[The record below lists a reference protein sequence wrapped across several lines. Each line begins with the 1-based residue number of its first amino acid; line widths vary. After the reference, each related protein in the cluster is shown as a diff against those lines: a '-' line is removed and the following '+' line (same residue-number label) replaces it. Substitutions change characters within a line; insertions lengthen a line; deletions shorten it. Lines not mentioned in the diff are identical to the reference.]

1 MLSATRL
8 RRTAVL
14 AALVAGAVAVSGC
27 SASHS
32 GDSRRKGHHR
42 SDGPRTERTRR
53 ADDGA
58 HATRTPAAAAAKAP
72 RTAAQYLGR
81 ARRAMAAETGW
92 TFAVDGRESATTSGQ
107 APSGATYTAT
117 VHRTT
122 GPVAVEQLGSV
133 TTSKGQHKPE
143 SVYVVDGTG
152 HVKKNGAWT
161 SGPVTDPAIADAVED
176 PVAGLDA
183 FAAYGKSAKIRRSG
197 RTVRLEVAASGW
209 TLADARTRPA
219 LRKAARELDPTLTQL
234 RDAGVTATDGQITLT
249 RSTETWELDAAHGY
263 RVAAHRFAF
272 TFAVPY
278 RGGTITVEQDVRA
291 DNRGVFDGTVRL
303 PADATH

>member
-1 MLSATRL
+1 MLPATRH

-14 AALVAGAVAVSGC
+14 AALAAATLAVSGC

-42 SDGPRTERTRR
+42 SDSPRTERTQR
-53 ADDGA
+53 ADGRPG
-58 HATRTPAAAAAKAP
+58 ATRAPAAAAKTP
-72 RTAAQYLGR
+72 RTAAQYLAR
-81 ARRAMAAETGW
+81 ARRAMAGEAGW
-92 TFAVDGRESATTSGQ
+92 TFAVDGRESATMSGQ

-122 GPVAVEQLGSV
+122 TPVAVEQLGSV
-133 TTSKGQHKPE
+133 TTSKGQRKPE

-183 FAAYGKSAKIRRSG
+183 FAAYGKSAKVRRSG
-197 RTVRLEVAASGW
+197 GTVRLEVTSSGW

-219 LRKAARELDPTLTQL
+219 LKKAARELDPTLAQL
-234 RDAGVTATDGQITLT
+234 RDAGVTATETQIRLT

-272 TFAVPY
+272 TFDVPY
-278 RGGTITVEQDVRA
+278 QGGAITVKQDVRA

-303 PADATH
+303 PADAGR